1 MKFTDKDYKEIRYEM
16 RMGYIFSTFIL
27 AFGGLFNL
35 VYIVVN
41 TDNNWLLLCLIDVLI
56 VGFSIGLYFL
66 VNRKLIRDLKD
77 GTKVIRLE
85 KVLNKERQTSY
96 EAGSG
101 KLHIP
106 ILGDIFPKLWGQEMK
121 PKEKF
126 SFIINGFRY
135 EVNEDVFQNVKESET
150 VEMHFSNHSGTLL
163 GIYVRH
169 QRD

>member
-1 MKFTDKDYKEIRYEM
+1 M

-41 TDNNWLLLCLIDVLI
+41 TDKNWLFLCLIDVLI

-66 VNRKLIRDLKD
+66 VNRKLIKDLKD

-85 KVLNKERQTSY
+85 KVMNKESQIVY

-121 PKEKF
+121 PDEKF

-135 EVNEDVFQNVKESET
+135 EVNEDVFHSVKESET
-150 VEMHFSNHSGTLL
+150 VEMHYSNHSGTLL
-163 GIYVRH
+163 GIYARH
-169 QRD
+169 HRI